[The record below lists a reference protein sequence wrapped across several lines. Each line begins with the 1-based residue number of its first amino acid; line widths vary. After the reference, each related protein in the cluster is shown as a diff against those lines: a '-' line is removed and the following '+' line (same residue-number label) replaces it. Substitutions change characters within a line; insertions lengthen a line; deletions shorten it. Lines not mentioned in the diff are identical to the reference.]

1 MERNINLN
9 QFKLVISDIDG
20 TLMSSRQPLH
30 PFTKQVLKEIREHGL
45 LFTLASGRNLPSA
58 KAIAEELAIDL
69 PMVLAN
75 GCIVQALDG
84 NVLHRALMPV
94 EITKRVI
101 YITDEHGNDLVLFV
115 DDRLY
120 FKKMTGNI
128 EPIFGHIP
136 EAYCEVGDWANFA
149 DRFPTINKC
158 MILERKLPEK
168 LVALEQ
174 IFKDELTGKA
184 EFYKTSLHHLEI
196 MPSGVSKASGLKKL
210 VEHLGIQMEEVMAFG
225 DYDNDADM
233 LSAAGLGIAVENAT
247 ENVKNNADMIIG
259 LCADNAPAQF
269 LKELLGKMG

>member
-1 MERNINLN
+1 MERKIDLN

-20 TLMSSRQPLH
+20 TMMCSHQPLH
-30 PFTKQVLKEIREHGL
+30 PFTKQVLIDIREHGL

-58 KAIAEELAIDL
+58 KAIAEELAIDT

-84 NVLHRALMPV
+84 NVLHRSLMPV
-94 EITKRVI
+94 EITKWVTQ
-101 YITDEHGNDLVLFV
+101 ITDEHGNDLVLFV

-120 FKKMTGNI
+120 FKKMKSNI
-128 EPIFGHIP
+128 EPIFGYIP
-136 EAYCEVGDWANFA
+136 EAYCEVGDWANFT
-149 DRFPTINKC
+149 DRFPIVNKC
-158 MILERKLPEK
+158 MVLERKLPEK

-174 IFKDELTGKA
+174 IFKDELTGEA

-210 VEHLGIQMEEVMAFG
+210 AEHLGIQMEEVMAFG
-225 DYDNDADM
+225 DYDNDAAM

-247 ENVKNNADMIIG
+247 QNVKNNADMIIG
-259 LCADNAPAQF
+259 SCADNAPAQF
-269 LKELLGKMG
+269 LKELLEKMG